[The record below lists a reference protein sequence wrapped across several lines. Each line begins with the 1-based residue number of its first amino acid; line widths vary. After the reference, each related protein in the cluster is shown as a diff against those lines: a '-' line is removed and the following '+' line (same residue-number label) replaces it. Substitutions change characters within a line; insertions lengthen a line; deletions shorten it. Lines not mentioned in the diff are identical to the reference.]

1 MYPKLKFVT
10 KPFKFLKIKEE
21 KLDNYGYRD
30 GLQIIAKV
38 MSMREIT
45 DMLNFTK
52 NKKNMLCKRQYK
64 QDNECYQDNKKNTK
78 KDMKLGGSGEDQ
90 RGQCGVEIAVF
101 HCIHALNSRRINKK
115 NKIRR
120 NVYKRYILQINIYLP
135 QLYKTLLKLINKK
148 VNALIKSSC

>member
-64 QDNECYQDNKKNTK
+64 
-78 KDMKLGGSGEDQ
+78 
-90 RGQCGVEIAVF
+90 
-101 HCIHALNSRRINKK
+101 
-115 NKIRR
+115 
-120 NVYKRYILQINIYLP
+120 
-135 QLYKTLLKLINKK
+135 
-148 VNALIKSSC
+148 